1 METLGFISFLLFHS
15 KKKNLP
21 EFLGAATNLSQESQG
36 DAIPPA
42 WPWGV
47 PHVDVCYGLSRENF
61 FFPCNKFSTCML
73 REENVFRC
81 FCCLSVRNDYS
92 QIYWDLQRR
101 QRYLGSSKLAGIMMQ
116 AELVSLRSDLR
127 SKISSVP
134 VRIIYWDLEVAH

>member
-1 METLGFISFLLFHS
+1 MMSPRWLGRGGFLALVFVTDFPEKTFSFR
-15 KKKNLP
+15 
-21 EFLGAATNLSQESQG
+21 
-36 DAIPPA
+36 AI
-42 WPWGV
+42 
-47 PHVDVCYGLSRENF
+47 NF
-61 FFPCNKFSTCML
+61 PLTFL

-92 QIYWDLQRR
+92 QIYWDLPRR

-116 AELVSLRSDLR
+116 AELVSLRSDLW